1 MKRGKKSRGLL
12 DTKEPYENNPLV
24 VVREWGALV
33 LIFKACLK
41 RGPLSADL
49 GLVDH
54 VSGYHVDTARDGA
67 GRLVEHA
74 NGQFCYYNSSMHIPG
89 QYLLGQT
96 IRDFS

>member
-1 MKRGKKSRGLL
+1 MAVMKRGKKSRGLL

-49 GLVDH
+49 GLVDR
-54 VSGYHVDTARDGA
+54 VSGNTTWIQHGTVRADWWNKRTDNAAASSWQAVA
-67 GRLVEHA
+67 GPDIA
-74 NGQFCYYNSSMHIPG
+74 
-89 QYLLGQT
+89 
-96 IRDFS
+96 